1 MLDINTLIKQED
13 SNRKLNLLKQIKLS
27 IESLMFDTTT
37 NTNRSSCH
45 SLGIITILSRHVLAI
60 LEDNIDT
67 TNDNMSNSPGTGANN
82 SRSITQSSI
91 EVTSLLLQNNE
102 IDDALWCF
110 ILFTFKSDN
119 NNNNNNNN
127 EMIAKKEFELIY
139 TQIKRVKEQELAD
152 NMTNDFNFAF
162 NWILACLR
170 QNLLFNQMSYLLADS
185 NLIEK
190 FYKPLAFLQDRLFV
204 NDFLNLIKAYETR
217 DYNILKKIKRNF
229 FTTTINNN
237 ENNNKNIRSL
247 TTTPTT
253 NTTATSSS
261 SSSHTSSI
269 NLQNHFNEIP
279 LILSSDNN
287 NNKSLIEL
295 AINEI
300 NLTSKLKNTHRRM
313 HSIPNIQINEAKR
326 NRLLMTESFNS
337 NVVMNT
343 NNNNLNVSD
352 SIDQNES
359 FNKSESIASS
369 PLPPPPPLTKIIEN
383 QLSTST
389 LLLNNQIENNLQ
401 SNSEEI
407 SNDKIIVD
415 YNDSND
421 IYHKTT
427 VFDFIHSQQINC
439 DCNQVDKENSHFI
452 IADIAMTAF
461 ELIKTQDLN
470 DLNQLDINNENNNDN
485 TVKLRKNYNNFLT
498 INTNINNINAKKNRI
513 KSTEIK
519 IDNNKLKNKSRDTNS
534 LQFVGSFNSSI
545 SPITNGG
552 IFSSDDYASSIE
564 KEVFFTSGCG
574 SPNLDALSSSSLM
587 STTKQD
593 NAHKKRHKKSL
604 R

>member
-91 EVTSLLLQNNE
+91 EVTSLLQNNE

-119 NNNNNNNN
+119 NNNNNQL
-127 EMIAKKEFELIY
+127 IAKKEFELIY
-139 TQIKRVKEQELAD
+139 TQIKLVKEQELAD
-152 NMTNDFNFAF
+152 NITNNNDFNFAF

-229 FTTTINNN
+229 YTTTINNN
-237 ENNNKNIRSL
+237 DNNNKNIRSL
-247 TTTPTT
+247 TTATTTTTT
-253 NTTATSSS
+253 NSTATSSS
-261 SSSHTSSI
+261 SSSHASSI

-343 NNNNLNVSD
+343 NNNLNVSD

-359 FNKSESIASS
+359 FYKSESIASS
-369 PLPPPPPLTKIIEN
+369 PPPPLTKIIEN
-383 QLSTST
+383 QLSTSN
-389 LLLNNQIENNLQ
+389 LLLNSQIENNLQ
-401 SNSEEI
+401 PNSEEN
-407 SNDKIIVD
+407 SNDKIIID

-421 IYHKTT
+421 IYYKTT

-470 DLNQLDINNENNNDN
+470 DLNQFDIDNENNNN
-485 TVKLRKNYNNFLT
+485 NVKLRKNYNNFLT

-519 IDNNKLKNKSRDTNS
+519 IDNKLKNKSRDTNS

>member
-13 SNRKLNLLKQIKLS
+13 LNRKLNLLKQIKLS

-91 EVTSLLLQNNE
+91 EVTSLLQNNE

-119 NNNNNNNN
+119 NNNNNNN
-127 EMIAKKEFELIY
+127 ELIAKKEFELIY
-139 TQIKRVKEQELAD
+139 TQIKLVKEQELAD
-152 NMTNDFNFAF
+152 NMTNNNDFNFAF

-170 QNLLFNQMSYLLADS
+170 QNLLFNQMSYLLADL

-229 FTTTINNN
+229 YTTTINNN
-237 ENNNKNIRSL
+237 DNNNKNIRSL
-247 TTTPTT
+247 TTTTTT

-343 NNNNLNVSD
+343 NNNLNVSD

-359 FNKSESIASS
+359 FYKSESIASS
-369 PLPPPPPLTKIIEN
+369 PPLTKIIEN

-401 SNSEEI
+401 PNSEEN
-407 SNDKIIVD
+407 SNDKITID
-415 YNDSND
+415 HNDSND

-470 DLNQLDINNENNNDN
+470 DLNQFDIDNENSNN
-485 TVKLRKNYNNFLT
+485 TGKLRKNYNNFLT

-519 IDNNKLKNKSRDTNS
+519 IDNKLKNKSRDTNS

-552 IFSSDDYASSIE
+552 IFFSDDYASSIE

-574 SPNLDALSSSSLM
+574 SPNIDALSSSSLM